1 MGIVLSQ
8 RTEVFHVPY
17 GPWINDG
24 TLENTFID
32 IKANPALIPVL
43 PPCIGWPETQALL
56 HTINT
61 TTSPLMSLAADQHF
75 SQGKQDDQ
83 PMTLVSFVT
92 LCFAE
97 MALNQKEKIHALAE
111 YLQNTMDSLLQDI
124 SNSQQQP
131 LHLEVVLEIQP
142 TVFHHHKF
150 QGWSLT
156 VCISGVGQEPHAIR
170 GDWGWGIQALID
182 ALTHY
187 NPAFKDA

>member
-17 GPWINDG
+17 GPWTNDG
-24 TLENTFID
+24 TLDNTFID

-124 SNSQQQP
+124 SDSQQQP
-131 LHLEVVLEIQP
+131 LHLEIVLEIQP

-156 VCISGVGQEPHAIR
+156 VFISGVGQEPHAIR